1 MLTSLYY
8 RRALSNTFSLTF
20 WDSQQLSDML
30 THQTSKETVS
40 FLHHPFFL
48 KLPQCLWS
56 PVLIT
61 AAQWN
66 KQRDHKPLQW
76 MARSCTWWRPFWI
89 WQHFEI
95 YFSFK
100 RPGLIFFSP
109 SWGNTQASHFQKVV
123 PRFSNHER
131 TSLSRWMLTHTMRT
145 SRVSEVSTFN
155 SDYLPCNI
163 SSIHSLSV
171 VSPAFEQG
179 GASF

>member
-1 MLTSLYY
+1 MLTSLYH
-8 RRALSNTFSLTF
+8 RLALSNTSSLAF
-20 WDSQQLSDML
+20 WDSQQLSNML

-48 KLPQCLWS
+48 KLLQCLWS
-56 PVLIT
+56 PVFNSSTRKQTTRSQAAAVDGEELYLVENILNMT
-61 AAQWN
+61 AFWN
-66 KQRDHKPLQW
+66 LL
-76 MARSCTWWRPFWI
+76 F
-89 WQHFEI
+89 F
-95 YFSFK
+95 FK
-100 RPGLIFFSP
+100 GLVWFFFSP

-131 TSLSRWMLTHTMRT
+131 TCLSRWMLTHTMRP

-163 SSIHSLSV
+163 SSIHSLNV